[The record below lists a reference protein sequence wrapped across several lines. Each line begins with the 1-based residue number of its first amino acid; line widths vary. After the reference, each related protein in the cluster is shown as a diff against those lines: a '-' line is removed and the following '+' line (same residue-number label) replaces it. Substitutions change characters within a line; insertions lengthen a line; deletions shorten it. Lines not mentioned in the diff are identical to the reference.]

1 MSALF
6 ALTLRQILGGG
17 RLWLLVLFLSLPVL
31 LLVLILGVGQEIPSD
46 QRELVFS
53 LLLYALYPQSLV
65 ILATL
70 LYGSGLLSAEIEGR
84 TLVYL
89 LTRPLPRWALL
100 VAKYAATVLV
110 LSALCLT
117 SLAVS
122 FSVAGFPG
130 GVRTALA
137 LGTSVFLA
145 CVAYTAVFG
154 LIGILAPRRAVPIG
168 LIYAGVLEIALSFV
182 PAFVN
187 KLAISHYLR
196 SLAYELADLEA
207 LTARLGRVP
216 PELFQVL
223 GDANP
228 WASALT
234 LLVFPALALGISAA
248 LLELREWALAD
259 DL

>member
-6 ALTLRQILGGG
+6 TLTLRQILGGT
-17 RLWLLVLFLSLPVL
+17 RLWLLAAFLSLPAVL
-31 LLVLILGVGQEIPSD
+31 VVLILGVGQEIPSED
-46 QRELVFS
+46 RDLVFS
-53 LLLYALYPQSLV
+53 LLLYVLYPQTLV

-89 LTRPLPRWALL
+89 LTRPLPRWCLL
-100 VAKYAATVLV
+100 VIKYAATVLV
-110 LSALCLT
+110 LSALCLA
-117 SLAVS
+117 SLTVS
-122 FSVAGFPG
+122 FAIAGFPG
-130 GVRTALA
+130 GARVGFA

-154 LIGILAPRRAVPIG
+154 LIGLLVPRRAVPVG
-168 LIYAGVLEIALSFV
+168 LIYAGILEIALSFV

-187 KLAISHYLR
+187 RLAISHYLR
-196 SLAYELADLEA
+196 SLAYHLADMPLLLRGERISIEA
-207 LTARLGRVP
+207 LQ
-216 PELFQVL
+216 FL
-223 GDANP
+223 GDTGP

-234 LLVFPALALGISAA
+234 LIAFPLVALGISGT
-248 LLELREWALAD
+248 LLELREWALTD